1 MSVTNKKIISPIKEL
16 FLALCLIGGEV
27 SAITIKMLKDD
38 YGDSYIKRNVV
49 YNLMHKGYIRKIG
62 IKSDYGYVLTEDGF
76 NYLRIKCPHKYRYEA
91 YCSSPSYIYK
101 DSIRERNRR
110 LTTVMYCLVK
120 QGVSI
125 TNHYADI
132 CNIINHYNVKISET
146 FFVTAKELRSTNERL
161 SMCFG
166 SRMYGCI
173 VSPEGI
179 TVVYS
184 PDMEHNL
191 FLSKEEAFHHTLT
204 DVLEYAKPPFNN
216 QENLNTLYLYNNIS
230 DIKDSYE
237 VDVSR
242 IDKRVAQTR
251 RAYKHL
257 RYQNSYLNTLSN
269 SSYEIKDVLF
279 AKNKE
284 QINKV
289 FFDYFDLEPL
299 KVTLETTFA
308 DGVYEDGVLTVINW
322 TLNPKKMV
330 QLMRYV
336 LESRDKVL
344 LLCFSEQ
351 TKIVDTILSV
361 NKNMKNKVIVASLP
375 RNDVVKY
382 INGEIDEIE

>member
-27 SAITIKMLKDD
+27 SANTIKMMKDD
-38 YGDSYIKRNVV
+38 YGDGYIKRNVV
-49 YNLMHKGYIRKIG
+49 YNLMHNGYIRKIG
-62 IKSDYGYVLTEDGF
+62 IKSDYGYVLTENGF
-76 NYLRIKCPHKYRYEA
+76 NYLNIKCPHKYRYEA
-91 YCSSPSYIYK
+91 YCPSPSYIYK

-110 LTTVMYCLVK
+110 LTTVMYYLVK

-132 CNIINHYNVKISET
+132 CNIINHYDVKISET

-173 VSPEGI
+173 VSSEGI
-179 TVVYS
+179 TVIYS
-184 PDMEHNL
+184 PDIEHNL

-204 DVLEYAKPPFNN
+204 DVLEYAKPPYNN
-216 QENLNTLYLYNNIS
+216 PETLNIMYLYNNIF

-257 RYQNSYLNTLSN
+257 RYQNSYLNTLSH
-269 SSYEIKDVLF
+269 SSYEIEDVLF

-284 QINKV
+284 QINRV